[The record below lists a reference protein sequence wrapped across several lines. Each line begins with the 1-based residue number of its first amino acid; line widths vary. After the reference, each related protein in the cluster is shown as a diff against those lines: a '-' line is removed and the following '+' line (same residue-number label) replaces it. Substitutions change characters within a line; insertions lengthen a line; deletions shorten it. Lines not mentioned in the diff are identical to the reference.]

1 MTVSRKRL
9 ECTIVLTLIFVLCYA
24 VISEASQRTL
34 AEDIVRLRVVANSD
48 SVEDQRIK
56 LQVRDAVLREIS
68 AWAES
73 ADSAPDMLALL
84 EQHRK
89 DIARTVSQTLRQNG
103 RAETFTIRLDQDY
116 YPTRQYDTFSLP
128 AGEYQGLRIF
138 LGNARGHNWWCVLY
152 PSLCLDASGAEEQ
165 LTEEERGLIYQNNSE
180 YAIRFRTAE
189 ALGEL
194 KALLHE

>member
-24 VISEASQRTL
+24 AISEASQRVL

-56 LQVRDAVLREIS
+56 LQVRDAVLQEIS
-68 AWAES
+68 TWEKS
-73 ADSAPDMLALL
+73 ADSASDMLALL
-84 EQHRK
+84 EQHRE
-89 DIARTVSQTLRQNG
+89 DIAQTVSQTLRQNG
-103 RAETFTIRLDQDY
+103 RAESFTIRLDQDY
-116 YPTRQYDTFSLP
+116 YPTRQYDAFSLP
-128 AGEYQGLRIF
+128 AGEYRGLRIF

-152 PSLCLDASGAEEQ
+152 PSLCLDAAGAQEQ

>member
-9 ECTIVLTLIFVLCYA
+9 ECTILLTLIFVLCYA
-24 VISEASQRTL
+24 AISEASQRAL

-68 AWAES
+68 TWAES
-73 ADSAPDMLALL
+73 ADSASDMLALL
-84 EQHRK
+84 EQHRE

-103 RAETFTIRLDQDY
+103 RAESFTIRLDQDY
-116 YPTRQYDTFSLP
+116 YPTREYDTFSLP
-128 AGEYQGLRIF
+128 AGEYRGLRIF

-152 PSLCLDASGAEEQ
+152 PSLCLDAAGAQEQ

-194 KALLHE
+194 KALLNE

>member
-24 VISEASQRTL
+24 VISEGSQRAL

-48 SVEDQRIK
+48 SVEDQRVK
-56 LQVRDAVLREIS
+56 LQVRDAVLQEIS
-68 AWAES
+68 TWEES
-73 ADSAPDMLALL
+73 ADSASDMLALL
-84 EQHRK
+84 EQHRE
-89 DIARTVSQTLRQNG
+89 DIAQTVSQTLRQNG
-103 RAETFTIRLDQDY
+103 RAESFTIRLDQDY

-152 PSLCLDASGAEEQ
+152 PSLCLDAAGAEEQ

-194 KALLHE
+194 KALLNE

>member
-9 ECTIVLTLIFVLCYA
+9 ECTILLTLIFVLCYA
-24 VISEASQRTL
+24 VISEASQRAL

-48 SVEDQRIK
+48 SAEDQRVK
-56 LQVRDAVLREIS
+56 LEVRDAVLQEIS
-68 AWAES
+68 TWAES
-73 ADSAPDMLALL
+73 ADSASDMLALL
-84 EQHRK
+84 EQHRE
-89 DIARTVSQTLRQNG
+89 DIAQTVLQTLRQNG
-103 RAETFTIRLDQDY
+103 CAESFTIRLDQDY

-152 PSLCLDASGAEEQ
+152 PSLCLDAAGAEEQ

-194 KALLHE
+194 KALLNE